1 MNYNLIWAVAILRD
15 DFGLTWQ
22 SIGDRLNIDN
32 KRAHYLYDK
41 RKKHYSINLGDTE
54 PRGEDKTQTVVNF
67 SGDIGT
73 DTVSRERHAQ
83 KSITATRA
91 KGNGLAPISF
101 NPW

>member
-1 MNYNLIWAVAILRD
+1 MSTYNLIWAVAILRD

-32 KRAHYLYDK
+32 RKALYLYGK
-41 RKKHYSINLGDTE
+41 RKKHYSIDLGATE
-54 PRGEDKTQTVVNF
+54 PSGKDKTQTVVNF

-83 KSITATRA
+83 QGQNTNHT
-91 KGNGLAPISF
+91 NY
-101 NPW
+101 

>member
-32 KRAHYLYDK
+32 RKALYLYDK
-41 RKKHYSINLGDTE
+41 RKKHYSINLGAIE

-67 SGDIGT
+67 SGDIGAH
-73 DTVSRERHAQ
+73 TVSRERHAL
-83 KSITATRA
+83 
-91 KGNGLAPISF
+91 KGTNT
-101 NPW
+101 NK